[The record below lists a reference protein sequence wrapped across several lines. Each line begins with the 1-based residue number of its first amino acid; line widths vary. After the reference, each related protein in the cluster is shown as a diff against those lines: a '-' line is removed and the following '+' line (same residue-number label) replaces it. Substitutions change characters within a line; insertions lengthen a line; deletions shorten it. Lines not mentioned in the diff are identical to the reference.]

1 MTDIHIPPEALEA
14 GARAICAR
22 YCFDADHLAPK
33 LRLDGGI
40 DHVPYWKVYEDTARA
55 AFVAMMEAWPEAM
68 FANFPEDDK
77 VRVELILPITQEKP
91 DDKA

>member
-1 MTDIHIPPEALEA
+1 MPPDITIPPEALEA

-55 AFVAMMEAWPEAM
+55 CFLAMVKAWPGMETSKPDPWS
-68 FANFPEDDK
+68 FPD
-77 VRVELILPITQEKP
+77 RLILPLTEKT
-91 DDKA
+91 DGA